1 MHDSNKLVLRG
12 IIDAIGVFIYTSAV
26 AWLMFNGERFFGKA
40 ESFWMPVALLL
51 LFVLSAAI
59 TGLLVLGKP
68 IILYLNDS
76 KKEAFKLLIYTLV
89 ALFFI
94 LFVIFSVLLIK

>member
-1 MHDSNKLVLRG
+1 
-12 IIDAIGVFIYTSAV
+12 
-26 AWLMFNGERFFGKA
+26 MFNGENLFGQVK
-40 ESFWMPVALLL
+40 SFWMPVALLL

-59 TGLLVLGKP
+59 TSLLVLGKP
-68 IILYLNDS
+68 VILYLNDS

-94 LFVIFSVLLIK
+94 LLIVFSVLLVK